1 MEFLPPYDFSKCSPT
16 IRAHPGGRRRNW
28 MLKQVMRRQ
37 ELAKLTVGDSL
48 TLSLAEISSSTLAS
62 ILTMWIGSRPE
73 QARRAFESCLHFL
86 RELAGTIFRSRRKDE
101 ETAQFPILIYQPICQ
116 F

>member
-28 MLKQVMRRQ
+28 TLKQVMRRR
-37 ELAKLTVGDSL
+37 ELAKLTVEGSL

-73 QARRAFESCLHFL
+73 QDRRAFESSLHFL
-86 RELAGTIFRSRRKDE
+86 RELAGMIFRSRKRRKDE
-101 ETAQFPILIYQPICQ
+101 ETA
-116 F
+116 